1 MRTPSFSALAISL
14 GILIFGL
21 AAGPAQAEPAATS
34 APHRAKFTVDT
45 PIADLMANP
54 GARAVVEKVTP
65 GLEANPHYVLFR
77 FMSLRQIAPMS
88 DGKLTDAHLAQ
99 IDQLLA
105 KVP

>member
-1 MRTPSFSALAISL
+1 MHSPSFSALAISL
-14 GILIFGL
+14 GILTLGL
-21 AAGPAQAEPAATS
+21 PAAPAQGEPAAPT
-34 APHRAKFTVDT
+34 APHRARFTVDT

-65 GLEANPHYVLFR
+65 GLESNPHYVLFR

-88 DGKLTDAHLAQ
+88 AGKLTDAHLAQ
-99 IDQLLA
+99 LDQMLA